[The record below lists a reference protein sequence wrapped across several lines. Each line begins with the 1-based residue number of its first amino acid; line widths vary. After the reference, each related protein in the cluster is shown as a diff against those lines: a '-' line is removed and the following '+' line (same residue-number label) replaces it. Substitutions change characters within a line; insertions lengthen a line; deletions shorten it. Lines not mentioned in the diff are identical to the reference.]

1 MSIRE
6 LQSLNLANIT
16 KKPRTVANER
26 EASVQAKKINHEDLI
41 EISKETKELQD
52 SGDEIKIAQA
62 LLANLPSVRAHVV
75 YDALAKLKVGTYS
88 SDTILSEAASKL
100 LTDK

>member
-26 EASVQAKKINHEDLI
+26 EASVQAKKIIHEDLI

-75 YDALAKLKVGTYS
+75 YEALALKPLPNY
-88 SDTILSEAASKL
+88 
-100 LTDK
+100 